1 MRLGHPVR
9 KKGLGNLTLT
19 GHVEDKKDKVKR
31 IEGRT
36 GVWEYGE
43 KTKKKGKIK
52 KEILENLTQDVLK
65 SNRVKEDND
74 EPFKDLV

>member
-1 MRLGHPVR
+1 MRIGHLIR
-9 KKGLGNLTLT
+9 KKGLENFTLT

-43 KTKKKGKIK
+43 KTKKKEK
-52 KEILENLTQDVLK
+52 
-65 SNRVKEDND
+65 
-74 EPFKDLV
+74 

>member
-43 KTKKKGKIK
+43 KTKKKRKNKEGNLGEFDTGRIEIK
-52 KEILENLTQDVLK
+52 
-65 SNRVKEDND
+65 
-74 EPFKDLV
+74 